1 MSLFRNAGS
10 SSIQGKRLWSCGHEL
25 IRRGTFVL
33 IGLLAVGWIFV
44 LQVPAQV
51 QEPDNRQSSVHG
63 TVVNAATQ
71 QPIGRA
77 LVYSPDDR
85 FATLTD
91 SEGHFEFTLPKVEPD
106 AEGGLLLLEGPQRQ
120 MWPTGGA
127 GGLSWLL
134 ARKPGFLDNPR
145 ETTQVTASPGS
156 ELTISLMPE
165 AVIKG
170 RVTISAADAAMGV
183 NVQIFSRQVQEG
195 IPRWVQGASVHT
207 NSNGEFRFAEL
218 LPGGYKLVTHEWMDN
233 DPAATV
239 AGDQLRY
246 GFPPVYYANA
256 ADFAAA
262 GTIQL
267 AAGQTFDANFSP
279 VLQHYYPVRIPV
291 VSAELNSGINVTV
304 SMQGHR
310 GPGYSLGYN
319 AAKQRIE
326 GLLPN
331 GNYVV
336 EAATFG
342 PTSSTGSVNLAVAG
356 APAEGAGMV
365 LNRNSSIIVNVKEEF
380 TATDWNGSMSWSNG
394 KQSFS
399 MHGPRLYLQIGA
411 DAADDFE
418 LHGASLRQPT
428 GPNDD
433 SLVLED
439 LPPGRYWL
447 RLHSSRGFVASAT
460 MGSLDLL
467 HEPFMIGSGSSE
479 PIEIKM
485 RDDSAQIEGTL
496 AGMAAGSTATE
507 SQSSPGRYAPPAYV
521 YCVPLPDS
529 PGQFLEL
536 STSPDGKFEY
546 QTAAPGTYRVMA
558 FRSQQRNLAY
568 RDPEAMRAYETKGQ
582 LVHLSPGQKESLQLQ
597 ISSGSE

>member
-1 MSLFRNAGS
+1 MTLFRSAGG
-10 SSIQGKRLWSCGHEL
+10 SSIQRELRWICVYKL
-25 IRRGTFVL
+25 IRRGKFVL
-33 IGLLAVGWIFV
+33 VGLLAVGWTFV
-44 LQVPAQV
+44 RQAPAQV
-51 QEPDNRQSSVHG
+51 QQPDIRQSSVHG

-91 SEGHFEFTLPKVEPD
+91 SEGHFEFTLPKVEPE
-106 AEGGLLLLEGPQRQ
+106 AGGGAFVLAGPPRQ
-120 MWPTGGA
+120 LWPTGSA
-127 GGLSWLL
+127 SGLFLL
-134 ARKPGFLDNPR
+134 MARKPGFLDDPR

-170 RVTISAADAAMGV
+170 RVTISAADAAIGI
-183 NVQIFSRQVQEG
+183 NVQIFSRQVEDG
-195 IPRWVQGASVHT
+195 IPRWVQGASMHT

-218 LPGGYKLVTHEWMDN
+218 LPGAYKLVTHEWMDN
-233 DPAATV
+233 DPAATL
-239 AGDQLRY
+239 AGDQPLY

-256 ADFAAA
+256 ADFPAA

-267 AAGQTFDANFSP
+267 AAGQTFEANFSP
-279 VLQHYYPVRIPV
+279 VRQHYYPVRIPV
-291 VSAELNSGINVTV
+291 ANAEANSGMNITV
-304 SMQGHR
+304 SVQGHR

-319 AAKQRIE
+319 AVKQRIE

-331 GNYVV
+331 GNYLV
-336 EAATFG
+336 EGMTFG
-342 PTSSTGSVNLAVAG
+342 PTSSTGSVNLVVAG
-356 APAEGAGMV
+356 TPAEGPSMV
-365 LNRNSSIIVNVKEEF
+365 LNRNSSIILNVKEEF
-380 TATDWNGSMSWSNG
+380 TATDGNGSGSWSNG
-394 KQSFS
+394 GQSFS
-399 MHGPRLYLQIGA
+399 IHGPRLYLQVGA

-418 LHGASLRQPT
+418 PHGASLRQPT

-447 RLHSSRGFVASAT
+447 RLHSSRGYVASAT
-460 MGSLDLL
+460 LGSLDLL
-467 HEPFMIGSGSSE
+467 HEPFVIGSGSSE

-485 RDDSAQIEGTL
+485 RDDSAEIEGTL
-496 AGMAAGSTATE
+496 AGMTAASTATE
-507 SQSSPGRYAPPAYV
+507 SQGSPGRSTPPAYV
-521 YCVPLPDS
+521 YCFPLPDS
-529 PGQFLEL
+529 SGQFLEF
-536 STSPDGKFEY
+536 STSSDGTFSSR
-546 QTAAPGTYRVMA
+546 TVAPGTYRVIA
-558 FRSQQRNLAY
+558 FRSQQRNLPY

-582 LVHLSPGQKESLQLQ
+582 VVHLSPGQKESLQLR